1 MDVHATD
8 VIREAIAPR
17 AIKWFLGE
25 ETADDDDDDEAFMGE
40 YTPPGTHA
48 PVADRPFL
56 CNTNPPHRTPRPQRE

>member
-25 ETADDDDDDEAFMGE
+25 ETADDDDDEAFMGE